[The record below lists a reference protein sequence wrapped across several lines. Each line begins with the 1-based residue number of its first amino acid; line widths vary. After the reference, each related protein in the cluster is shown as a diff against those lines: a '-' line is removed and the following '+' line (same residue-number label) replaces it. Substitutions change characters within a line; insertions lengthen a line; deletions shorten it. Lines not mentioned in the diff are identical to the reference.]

1 MNMSIDLAQQ
11 PVDRLR
17 SQIDVVSLYIEIVVP
32 LFLQDLDSSSKRL
45 FENSRNGPTP
55 DVPIQDIF
63 ALYRRSKTLMGMYKA
78 FCPQ

>member
-1 MNMSIDLAQQ
+1 MLISGFCRHID
-11 PVDRLR
+11 
-17 SQIDVVSLYIEIVVP
+17 IVSLYIEVVVP

-63 ALYRRSKTLMGMYKA
+63 ALYRRAKTLMGMYKA
-78 FCPQ
+78 FCPK